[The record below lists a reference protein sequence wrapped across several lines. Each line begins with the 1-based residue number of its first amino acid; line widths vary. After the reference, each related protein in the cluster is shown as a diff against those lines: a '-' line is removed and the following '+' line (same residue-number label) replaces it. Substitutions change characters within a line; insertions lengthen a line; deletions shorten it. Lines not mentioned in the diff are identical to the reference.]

1 MLKHYLEKLSSL
13 EFDERDAKIP
23 VLVTKEKGAMNARGV
38 LVSTMTLKAVA
49 NFFTEEFLLRC
60 DFLQNF
66 IVSHPNLLNLDSE
79 GDTVTTAKSLF
90 QTFSFAERDKL
101 KILYLSSISTIA
113 CSLQNVAMKSE
124 IEQSFVAAMEKRIL
138 KNNLYLEIELKEAIA
153 AKPKRKSVLMLQP
166 NINGIGIDLSELW
179 RRHFR
184 KTK

>member
-1 MLKHYLEKLSSL
+1 
-13 EFDERDAKIP
+13 
-23 VLVTKEKGAMNARGV
+23 
-38 LVSTMTLKAVA
+38 
-49 NFFTEEFLLRC
+49 
-60 DFLQNF
+60 
-66 IVSHPNLLNLDSE
+66 
-79 GDTVTTAKSLF
+79 
-90 QTFSFAERDKL
+90 
-101 KILYLSSISTIA
+101 
-113 CSLQNVAMKSE
+113 MKSE